1 MKKKIIILLIS
12 IILFSSIYVYTCI
25 KQYLFYEQN
34 VFVWKVI
41 EEGKRVKSYDNLQ
54 SAVNNCNEDGV
65 ITLTKDYTA
74 FNGAIIS
81 KEVTIDCQNYTVD
94 ISNCPTSFITV
105 ENGAKLNLS
114 NLTLDGKASSFEV
127 DYDAITYQDYTIPLK
142 QNSLNGD
149 LIANQSAVISY
160 GSIVFNKVN
169 FINRY
174 SASYGG
180 AVQILSGNAD
190 FNYCNFTHNYGTARG
205 GALLIGGDIGNAN
218 NYPVEKVNVNNCI
231 FENNYTKNGGAIYA
245 SNATEINIENTVFNK
260 NTANN
265 GNGGAICLSSQ
276 TTYPNIAENRNLDF
290 IKTTIKD
297 CVFNENWAGNDGFA
311 IASSDA
317 DLYLYSCEFTKN
329 IGVHPTSSVGTIS
342 VENFRVDQSWRV
354 YTLLDSCIFEENKG
368 ACSVYGDHS
377 SVADLDVIDCL
388 FKNNDGQMSFLLR
401 SSVANI
407 QRCQFDKER
416 AQVAVIDTSLH
427 EDLLVMPL
435 LKLTDVTFTNCVTN
449 VEILNRK
456 QVGETKKFNTYHIVL
471 DGNTNGNIAV
481 CDNNKVTVLGNHS
494 GNITLDTNTERS
506 NLEIQENATLNG
518 VVVNHLKKSF
528 GETVTITVNAK
539 GSNLTYTWLYYDVGS
554 TDVQSLNNTTS
565 TYTFTMTENIVGRQ
579 ICCIVRGDNSNNLIT
594 ELIILSN

>member
-25 KQYLFYEQN
+25 NQYIFNEQN

-54 SAVNNCNEDGV
+54 SAVDNCNEDGV
-65 ITLTKDYTA
+65 ITLTKDFTA
-74 FNGAIIS
+74 FNGAIVS

-105 ENGAKLNLS
+105 ENGAKVNLS
-114 NLTLDGKASSFEV
+114 NLTLDGKESSFEV
-127 DYDAITYQDYTIPLK
+127 DYGAITYQDYTIPLK
-142 QNSLNGD
+142 QNSLNSD

-205 GALLIGGDIGNAN
+205 GALLIGGVIGNAN
-218 NYPVEKVNVNNCI
+218 NYPVEKVNLNNCI

-456 QVGETKKFNTYHIVL
+456 QVGETEKFNTYHIVL

-481 CDNNKVTVLGNHS
+481 CNNNKVTVLGNHS

-518 VVVNHLKKSF
+518 VVVNQLKKSF

-579 ICCIVRGDNSNNLIT
+579 ICCIVKDDNNNNIIT